1 MTMAA
6 VSDSAVSP
14 WPKGVKVRTQIVVGM
29 HSRPRHTMEGVVRSV
44 IVAGARTPIGRFGG
58 GLAALPAVTLGGTA
72 IRAALER
79 AGVPGADV
87 DYVIMGQVLQAGAG
101 QITARQAAVAAGI
114 PIGVPALTINKVC
127 LSGLNAIALAD
138 QLIRAGEVEV
148 VVAGGMESMSQA
160 PYLVPKARFGARM
173 GNAEM
178 VDSMVHD
185 GLWSTFLEAHMGESS
200 DDINRELEI
209 SREEQ
214 DRWAARSHQ
223 RAEAAW
229 DAGRLEAETVP
240 VAVAGRKGETAEVAR
255 DEGIRPGTT
264 VESLARL
271 APAFREAGTIT
282 AGNASQIS
290 DGAAAVV
297 VMSAERAARAG
308 LQPLAEVVAHGM
320 SADRYGW
327 LHTVPAL
334 AIDQA
339 LKKAGLK
346 AADLDLVEI
355 NEAFAAVA
363 LNATRMLGLDEE
375 RVNVNGGAVALGHP
389 IGASGARLVL
399 TLAHE
404 LRRRGVELGA
414 AALCGGGGQGDALI
428 IRRVA

>member
-1 MTMAA
+1 MT
-6 VSDSAVSP
+6 
-14 WPKGVKVRTQIVVGM
+14 
-29 HSRPRHTMEGVVRSV
+29 SV
-44 IVAGARTPIGRFGG
+44 IVAGARTAIGKFGG
-58 GLAALPAVTLGGTA
+58 GLSTVPAVELGGVA
-72 IRAALER
+72 IRNAIER
-79 AGVPGADV
+79 AGIAPEDV
-87 DYVIMGQVLQAGAG
+87 DYVIMGHVLQAGAG
-101 QITARQAAVAAGI
+101 QITARQAAIHGGL
-114 PIGVPALTINKVC
+114 PINVPALTINKVC

-138 QLIRAGEVEV
+138 QLIRAGEIEV
-148 VVAGGMESMSQA
+148 AVAGGMESMSLA

-209 SREEQ
+209 GREEQ
-214 DRWAARSHQ
+214 DAWAARSHA
-223 RAEAAW
+223 RAAAAW
-229 DAGRLEAETVP
+229 TEGRLREETVP
-240 VAVAGRKGETAEVAR
+240 VEVPGRRGQATVVDT
-255 DEGIRPGTT
+255 DEGFRGDTT
-264 VESLARL
+264 AVGLGSLN
-271 APAFREAGTIT
+271 PAFRKDGTIT

-297 VMSAERAARAG
+297 VMSRERAERLG
-308 LQPLAEVVAHGM
+308 VEPLAEIVSHGM
-320 SADRYGW
+320 SADRFGW

-334 AIDQA
+334 AINMA
-339 LKKAGLK
+339 LEKAGLM

-399 TLAHE
+399 TLANE
-404 LRRRGVELGA
+404 MRRRGVALGA
-414 AALCGGGGQGDALI
+414 AALCGGGGQGDALV
-428 IRRVA
+428 IRRPA

>member
-1 MTMAA
+1 M
-6 VSDSAVSP
+6 P
-14 WPKGVKVRTQIVVGM
+14 
-29 HSRPRHTMEGVVRSV
+29 SV
-44 IVAGARTPIGRFGG
+44 IVAGARTPFGKFGG
-58 GLAALPAVTLGGTA
+58 AFKDVTAVTLGGHA

-79 AGVPGADV
+79 SGVAADQV
-87 DYVIMGQVLQAGAG
+87 DYVIMGHVLQAGAG
-101 QITARQAAVAAGI
+101 QITARQAAIEGGI
-114 PIGVPALTINKVC
+114 PQEVPAITINKVC

-148 VVAGGMESMSQA
+148 VVAGGMESMSEA

-185 GLWSTFLEAHMGESS
+185 GLWSTFLKEHMGASS
-200 DDINRELEI
+200 DDVNRELEI

-214 DRWAARSHQ
+214 DAWAARSHQ
-223 RAEAAW
+223 RAQRAWESGAMASEVVTVAIPQRRGEAVKV
-229 DAGRLEAETVP
+229 E
-240 VAVAGRKGETAEVAR
+240 R
-255 DEGIRPGTT
+255 DEGVRPGTT
-264 VESLARL
+264 EESLGKL
-271 APAFREAGTIT
+271 SPAFRPTGTIT

-297 VMSAERAARAG
+297 VMSKERARA
-308 LQPLAEVVAHGM
+308 LNVEPLAEIVAHGM
-320 SADRYGW
+320 SADRYAW

-334 AIDQA
+334 ALNNA
-339 LKKAGLK
+339 LKKAGL
-346 AADLDLVEI
+346 AAGDLDLVEI

-363 LNATRMLGLDEE
+363 LNATRMLELDEE

-399 TLAHE
+399 TVAHE
-404 LRRRGVELGA
+404 LKRRGLRIGA

-428 IRRVA
+428 IKRFGE

>member
-1 MTMAA
+1 M
-6 VSDSAVSP
+6 P
-14 WPKGVKVRTQIVVGM
+14 
-29 HSRPRHTMEGVVRSV
+29 SV
-44 IVAGARTPIGRFGG
+44 IVAGARTPIGKFGG
-58 GLAALPAVTLGGTA
+58 AFKEVPAVSLGGHA

-79 AGVPGADV
+79 SGVEGKDV

-101 QITARQAAVAAGI
+101 QITARQAAIEA
-114 PIGVPALTINKVC
+114 GVPQEVPAITINKVC

-148 VVAGGMESMSQA
+148 VVAGGMESMSEA
-160 PYLVPKARFGARM
+160 PYLMPKARFGARM

-185 GLWSTFLEAHMGESS
+185 GLWSTFTKQHMGESS
-200 DDINRELEI
+200 DEVNRELEI
-209 SREEQ
+209 GREEQ
-214 DRWAARSHQ
+214 DEWSARSHQ
-223 RAEAAW
+223 RAQRAWESGSMAA
-229 DAGRLEAETVP
+229 EV
-240 VAVAGRKGETAEVAR
+240 VAVTLPQRRGAAVRVER
-255 DEGIRPGTT
+255 DEGIRADAT
-264 VESLARL
+264 VESLGKL
-271 APAFREAGTIT
+271 PAAFKKDGTIT

-297 VMSAERAARAG
+297 VMSKERAEKLG
-308 LQPLAEVVAHGM
+308 LAPLAEIVAHGM
-320 SADRYGW
+320 SAERYAW

-334 AIDQA
+334 ALSAA
-339 LKKAGLK
+339 LKKAGLD
-346 AADLDLVEI
+346 ASDLDLVEI

-363 LNATRMLGLDEE
+363 LNATRMLRLDEE

-404 LRRRGVELGA
+404 LERRGLTTGA

-428 IRRVA
+428 IRRTNHSA